1 LLLNVWRAEGAGREA
16 DLEEALRSSLE
27 YFLKLR
33 PEEKFIRTSGSNNP
47 FQYVALPESLFHLA
61 ALNRG
66 LKLSPLPQHLA
77 DLLITPK
84 SLGASRQ

>member
-1 LLLNVWRAEGAGREA
+1 MCAAPSPRV
-16 DLEEALRSSLE
+16 EEPISRKRCDARSSI
-27 YFLKLR
+27 FWRCGQKKR
-33 PEEKFIRTSGSNNP
+33 IIPTSSSDKP

-84 SLGASRQ
+84 SIGASRE